1 MGKTKSTRLKKNT
14 KQKGTKDPIQAEM
27 NLVNQYLNDNSSL
40 EPEAKYGAL
49 LKRYNNYNSLQ
60 NNDNKTKVLSFLSS
74 KMDELIKEDMA
85 KVDQYLAD
93 NSKQSSTKYEYLFKK
108 YNHYSDLGN
117 NNNTTA
123 FLNSLNAKMKD
134 FPETAIGNPE
144 SYLGAHRHEY
154 AQKVSAEPLR
164 MQQSEIKLRAE
175 LEQLA
180 PSDSIKKNI
189 KEQVS
194 SMPAELISEKLGF
207 ADKAKLFVKG
217 MFSSKQKIEEQKKE
231 LLTDKLYSEY
241 DKKYN
246 NLQVA
251 IAQLPQD
258 MQNMSIDR
266 LTQTKST
273 LTQSADFASTTDTTS
288 DRNLT
293 ALKLDASALRKV
305 DSVLS
310 TFSNLKDLAKPQDVG
325 YINRSTKISPSGLDQ
340 VAPSPTPTATRSK
353 LTAQGR

>member
-1 MGKTKSTRLKKNT
+1 MKSLVLQI
-14 KQKGTKDPIQAEM
+14 KQ
-27 NLVNQYLNDNSSL
+27 NF
-40 EPEAKYGAL
+40 L
-49 LKRYNNYNSLQ
+49 LKECLVA
-60 NNDNKTKVLSFLSS
+60 NK
-74 KMDELIKEDMA
+74 
-85 KVDQYLAD
+85 
-93 NSKQSSTKYEYLFKK
+93 
-108 YNHYSDLGN
+108 
-117 NNNTTA
+117 
-123 FLNSLNAKMKD
+123 
-134 FPETAIGNPE
+134 
-144 SYLGAHRHEY
+144 
-154 AQKVSAEPLR
+154 
-164 MQQSEIKLRAE
+164 KL
-175 LEQLA
+175 
-180 PSDSIKKNI
+180 KN
-189 KEQVS
+189 K
-194 SMPAELISEKLGF
+194 
-207 ADKAKLFVKG
+207 
-217 MFSSKQKIEEQKKE
+217 KKE

-340 VAPSPTPTATRSK
+340 VAPSPTPTATKSK
-353 LTAQGR
+353 ITAQGR